1 MHTPLTPSGQL
12 DNPHDRGLAPSRLPV
27 TAQWVLVGLFVIAV
41 VVATLFAVTE
51 HWRRATFTL
60 GVSMIYLAVLRL
72 VCDSKVMGLLAVRS
86 RRFDAFYCTVLGG
99 TMAFLAASV
108 DSLGS

>member
-1 MHTPLTPSGQL
+1 MHTPLTPSGRL
-12 DNPHDRGLAPSRLPV
+12 DNPHDRGLAPSPLPV
-27 TAQWVLVGLFVIAV
+27 TAQRILVGVFVLAV

-72 VCDSKVMGLLAVRS
+72 TCDSRIMGLLAVRS
-86 RRFDAFYCTVLGG
+86 RRFDAFYCTALGG

>member
-1 MHTPLTPSGQL
+1 MHTPLTPSGLL
-12 DNPHDRGLAPSRLPV
+12 DNPHDRGLVPSPLPV
-27 TAQWVLVGLFVIAV
+27 TVQRVLVGLFVLAV

-60 GVSMIYLAVLRL
+60 GASMIYLAVLRL
-72 VCDSKVMGLLAVRS
+72 TCDSRIMGLLAVRS
-86 RRFDAFYCTVLGG
+86 RRFDAVYCTVLGG
-99 TMAFLAASV
+99 AMAFLAASV